1 VTTPDPNASG
11 APTSHTPV
19 FQAPDFDSPDPQ
31 QADRSPNPVASGSRP
46 LLVVDAANVIGSRP
60 DGWWKDRAGAAHRL
74 LTNLAAYQQGPGAD
88 TDITVILEGAARP
101 AADAITPDQPVQVVL
116 APHSGDDTIV
126 DVVADA
132 AAEDPTR
139 EITVVTADRGLR
151 ARVEPL
157 GARTT
162 GPGTLYALIDPQ

>member
-1 VTTPDPNASG
+1 MNETSPSTEHSLDAEIPPDAKTSPGGELSPG
-11 APTSHTPV
+11 AAATS
-19 FQAPDFDSPDPQ
+19 
-31 QADRSPNPVASGSRP
+31 SRP

-60 DGWWKDRAGAAHRL
+60 DGWWKDRAGAARRL

-101 AADAITPDQPVQVVL
+101 ATDAINSDQPLRVVL

-132 AAEDPTR
+132 VAEEATR
-139 EITVVTADRGLR
+139 EITVITADRGLR

-157 GARTT
+157 GATTT
-162 GPGTLYALIDPQ
+162 GPNWLHTRLETQ